1 MPNTY
6 RGSQAQETIV
16 VLRTVSTTTT
26 IGAFGSDDG
35 YSTPRTE
42 FGDDETI
49 MLAGSVVATDK
60 KDLTGTQI
68 TINVDRTLRGT
79 TPLYGFDGTL
89 NFFQI
94 SIGTLAE
101 GTHLVE
107 AVFPRTRK

>member
-1 MPNTY
+1 MPNQY

-26 IGAFGSDDG
+26 IAAFGSDDG

-49 MLAGSVVATDK
+49 MLAGAVAATDRA
-60 KDLTGTQI
+60 DLTGTQI
-68 TINVDRTLRGT
+68 TINVDTTPRGT

-94 SIGTLAE
+94 SIGTLPE
-101 GTHLVE
+101 GQHVVE
-107 AVFPRTRK
+107 AVFPRVRK